1 MYSLLTTGH
10 YRIPFTTWTTQ
21 RIIDSHYVMR
31 QDGAL
36 NRDVLNIE
44 NMYVYIESF
53 ISMNVFP
60 SHYQTLQVQGPLR
73 HLEHLLDHPAQQV
86 MTLVAAV
93 LMPRCMSLY
102 MLCSCSCQEYIFT
115 YVHAIYAM

>member
-10 YRIPFTTWTTQ
+10 YRVPLTTWTTQ
-21 RIIDSHYVMR
+21 RIIDSHYVMH

-36 NRDVLNIE
+36 NRDILNIE

-53 ISMNVFP
+53 IPLHVFP

-73 HLEHLLDHPAQQV
+73 HLEHLLDHSAQQV
-86 MTLVAAV
+86 MTLAAAV
-93 LMPRCMSLY
+93 LMHWCMS
-102 MLCSCSCQEYIFT
+102 T
-115 YVHAIYAM
+115 